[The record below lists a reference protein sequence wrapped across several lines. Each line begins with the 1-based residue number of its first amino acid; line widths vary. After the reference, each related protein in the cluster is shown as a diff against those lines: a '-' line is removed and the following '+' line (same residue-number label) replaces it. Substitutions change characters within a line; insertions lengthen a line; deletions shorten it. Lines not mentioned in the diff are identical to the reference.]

1 MRGFAFALTMLFAA
15 LAVRS
20 LLHWLRRPID
30 STDPRDHALL
40 ALFILTRVG
49 AWVLLALWSWIG
61 ATLHDPDT
69 GAVLQGRAVIDDLAD
84 RFLWIPALF
93 VAALA
98 VNAAAGWFL
107 GRRGR
112 LDP

>member
-1 MRGFAFALTMLFAA
+1 MREFAFTLTVTFTA

-20 LLHWLRRPID
+20 LLHWLRHPID

-40 ALFILTRVG
+40 ALFVLTRVG
-49 AWVLLALWSWIG
+49 AWLLLALWSWIG
-61 ATLHDPDT
+61 ATLRDPDT

-98 VNAAAGWFL
+98 VNVAAGWFL

-112 LDP
+112 FA